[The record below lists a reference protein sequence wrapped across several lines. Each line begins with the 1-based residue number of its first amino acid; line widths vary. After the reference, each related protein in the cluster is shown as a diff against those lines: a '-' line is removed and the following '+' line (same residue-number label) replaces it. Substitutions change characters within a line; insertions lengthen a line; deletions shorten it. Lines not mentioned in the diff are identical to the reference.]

1 MPVKSSGIY
10 LLLSDKSDKVYVG
23 SSIDIY
29 GRFREHLRELSQG
42 KHHSYK
48 LQQHFDKWQPEISLY
63 ILVEC
68 TVEEMPELELEYIHL
83 YQSVMFGFNV
93 SYDTRRNKPRKRKRK
108 KLTHA
113 QYLIAKEEYFRNPT
127 G

>member
-1 MPVKSSGIY
+1 MPVKTSGIY

-23 SSIDIY
+23 SSVNIE
-29 GRFREHLRELSQG
+29 GRFREHIRELSQG
-42 KHHSYK
+42 KHHNYK
-48 LQQHFDKWQPEISLY
+48 LQQHFDKHQPQLSLY

-93 SYDTRRNKPRKRKRK
+93 SYDTRRNKPRKKKRK
-108 KLTHA
+108 KMTHE
-113 QYLIAKEEYFRNPT
+113 QYLIAREEYFRKPA

>member
-1 MPVKSSGIY
+1 MPVKTSGIY

-23 SSIDIY
+23 SSVNIE
-29 GRFREHLRELSQG
+29 GRFREHIRELSQG
-42 KHHSYK
+42 KHHNYK
-48 LQQHFDKWQPEISLY
+48 LQQHFDKHQPQLSLY

-93 SYDTRRNKPRKRKRK
+93 SYDTRRNKPSKKKRK
-108 KLTHA
+108 KMTHE
-113 QYLIAKEEYFRNPT
+113 QYLIAREEYFRKPA